1 MIYDVLE
8 VFKKEYEKPD
18 KGDKLILDNY
28 QLKDGLYVII
38 DESQQLEY
46 FIYKFEKGIENRTL
60 SLKDLNGNRR
70 KEHYFDLTQK
80 DYYSSWLNA
89 NKMIYDK
96 KIHNVNYLSFFV
108 KVESFISKDAKKLLD
123 FNAIKGHFE
132 SFINYS
138 KFMDEK
144 GKKGEK
150 QKEILENYQEKFS
163 DENRKNKILENYQF
177 IMENIQK
184 FKDIAIEN
192 GVTNYIKVFFE
203 APIKE
208 YMKESEIYYAIKI
221 FNDITYSINIKDDVY
236 SLSDSNM
243 GMNAKKPYLEH
254 KTKKTIAP
262 FMVKNID
269 ALMIK
274 RFFDWL
280 KFQQYKDK
288 YPNGGQFFINRDY
301 KEKDLITD
309 FDYLPITIDN
319 FDDSIYFKN
328 YLQVFENRQ
337 LIDDDTIDS
346 LGALEQIVDE
356 IFYNHQLISNYF
368 GEVYNKLDKSF
379 ANLIYIT
386 RNAMIN
392 YFKKYDD
399 RAFYSVIE
407 KNGTY
412 FVLEHLRHSRELM
425 AKKSLNLKL
434 SLQHHKI
441 KNKLHGEKVMD
452 IKATQ
457 TKIIDKLENSDYSSL
472 ETQDFFYLCG
482 QVVKYLLSQSE
493 AHEKMA
499 DMLEPFL
506 RANSSKKLKHDIEYT
521 FFKYKHKINLNYIKF
536 NNAMSLIMAHED
548 EEKLSKNMDDFLVGV
563 LSKNLFFIKKEE
575 K

>member
-8 VFKKEYEKPD
+8 AFRKEYEA

-38 DESQQLEY
+38 DENQKSEC
-46 FIYKFEKGIENRTL
+46 FVYKFEKGIENKEL
-60 SLKDLNGNRR
+60 SLKDLAGNR
-70 KEHYFDLTQK
+70 KKDKYSDLAQK
-80 DYYSSWLNA
+80 DYYSGYLNS
-89 NKMIYDK
+89 NKSFYDK

-108 KVESFISKDAKKLLD
+108 KVESFISKEAKKLLD
-123 FNAIKGHFE
+123 LNSIKTQFE
-132 SFINYS
+132 AFVDYA
-138 KFMDEK
+138 KFT
-144 GKKGEK
+144 KKEE
-150 QKEILENYQEKFS
+150 KEILKNYKETFQ
-163 DENRKNKILENYQF
+163 DEERKYKILQNYQF
-177 IMENIQK
+177 IIDNIQK
-184 FKDIAIEN
+184 FVEIAQKK

-203 APIKE
+203 APIEE
-208 YMKESEIYYAIKI
+208 YQKESEIYYAIKI
-221 FNDITYSINIKDDVY
+221 FNDITYSVNIGDDVY
-236 SLSDSNM
+236 GLSDSNM
-243 GMNAKKPYLEH
+243 GLNAKKPYLEH

-262 FMVKNID
+262 FMVNNID
-269 ALMIK
+269 ALMVK

-280 KFQQYKDK
+280 KFQQYKNK

-309 FDYLPITIDN
+309 FDYLPIAIDK

-328 YLQVFENRQ
+328 HLQVFENKQ

-346 LGALEQIVDE
+346 LRALEQIVDE

-368 GEVYNKLDKSF
+368 GDVYNKLDKSF

-392 YFKKYDD
+392 YFKKYDE
-399 RAFYSVIE
+399 RAFYTVIE
-407 KNGTY
+407 KNGTD
-412 FVLEHLRHSRELM
+412 FVLEHLRHNRELM

-434 SLQHHKI
+434 SLQQHYM
-441 KNKLHGEKVMD
+441 KNKPHGEKIMD

-457 TKIIDKLENSDYSSL
+457 TKMIDKLENSDYGSL

-493 AHEKMA
+493 AHEKTA

-506 RANSSKKLKHDIEYT
+506 RANNSQKLKHDIEFV
-521 FFKYKHKINLNYIKF
+521 FFKYKHKISLDHLKF
-536 NNAMSLIMAHED
+536 NNAMSLIMAHEG
-548 EEKLSKNMDDFLVGV
+548 EEKLSKSMDDFLVGV
-563 LSKNLFFIKKEE
+563 LSQNLFFIKKEE